1 MKSFFKDFSVGSSSL
16 MMGNNELEGIVD
28 NRQSKFSQTVEYVEV
43 RGQFD
48 VLLDKLKSLSPE
60 ANQIGRGLEDA
71 ANGLECSCY
80 SAAYRDGV
88 SDLMTAMTFN
98 ELGITKVEYYSSS
111 SKGD

>member
-1 MKSFFKDFSVGSSSL
+1 MKTYFKDFSVGSGSL
-16 MMGNNELEGIVD
+16 MMENDGLEEVIS
-28 NRQSKFSQTVEYVEV
+28 NRQTKFTQTVEYKEV

-71 ANGLECSCY
+71 ATGLACSCY